1 MPKRLRIFF
10 NYRTV
15 ASPWGGANS
24 FLRSLQ
30 AALSADPEV
39 EIVSGEYAECD
50 VFFLNQLYRG
60 PGRPRFSRKF
70 LSPAQIRRLSRSGT
84 TCLWRALRH
93 RMTGEAIQLPAVVCR
108 LVNHAE
114 HAYGKVNREQ
124 ADLFGALTFTTADI
138 FQTRY
143 LYEVFQASGYKK
155 TDPVV
160 IHNGVNQEIFHP
172 RRRVAW
178 HPGKPLVVVSS
189 AMTLRRTKR
198 FDLIAAVSLLPGVES
213 HHAGIWPE
221 DVPRGRVRLLGR
233 LTHGEIASFFREK
246 AHVFMHPAEKDI
258 CPNAVVEAMSCGLP
272 VFFSQLGGT
281 AELVGACGIALVDGI
296 ELAVKKMQNDYRW
309 MQELLQK
316 RQPYFSIARAAAEY
330 KAVFRRAAEA
340 RSLMGAP
347 TFATG
352 ANERLIP

>member
-1 MPKRLRIFF
+1 ME
-10 NYRTV
+10 V
-15 ASPWGGANS
+15 PWGGANS
-24 FLRSLQ
+24 FLRSLRGT
-30 AALSADPEV
+30 LVADQDI
-39 EIVSGEYAECD
+39 EIVTDENSACD
-50 VFFLNQLYRG
+50 IFFLNQLYRG
-60 PGRPRFSRKF
+60 PGRPRFSRKC
-70 LSPAQIRRLSRSGT
+70 LSPSQIRLLSRLGT
-84 TCLWRALRH
+84 TCFWRALRH
-93 RMTGEAIQLPAVVCR
+93 KVAGKVVQPPAIVCR

-233 LTHGEIASFFREK
+233 LTHDEIAGFFREK
-246 AHVFMHPAEKDI
+246 AHVFMHPAERDI

-272 VFFSQLGGT
+272 VFFSRLGGT
-281 AELVGACGIALVDGI
+281 AELVKNCGMALDEGI
-296 ELAVKKMQNDYRW
+296 EAAVKKMQNDYRR
-309 MQELLQK
+309 MQELLQQ

-330 KAVFRRAAEA
+330 KAVFRRVAAS
-340 RSLMGAP
+340 RSALH
-347 TFATG
+347 
-352 ANERLIP
+352 NL